1 MAINIANTYRDL
13 DLKLSS
19 IEIRFTRRNYE
30 NIQAKAQVL
39 TTLLGNDKI
48 HPRLAFEHCG
58 LFVDPDL
65 AYTQSKEY
73 SEERKAEAA
82 KELEDFAKTQTIKGQ
97 LNAEDDE
104 GSEEE

>member
-1 MAINIANTYRDL
+1 M
-13 DLKLSS
+13 KLSS

-39 TTLLGNDKI
+39 TTLLANDKI

-73 SEERKAEAA
+73 EEERKEEAQ
-82 KELEDFAKTQTIKGQ
+82 KELEMFAQTQTQQAKAS
-97 LNAEDDE
+97 AEGDDE
-104 GSEEE
+104 NNAPASEGDD